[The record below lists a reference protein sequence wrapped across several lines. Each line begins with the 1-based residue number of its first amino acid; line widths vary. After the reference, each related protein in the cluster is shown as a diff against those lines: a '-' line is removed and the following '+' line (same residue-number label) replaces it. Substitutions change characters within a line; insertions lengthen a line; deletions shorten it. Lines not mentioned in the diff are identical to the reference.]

1 MEKSRH
7 KTGKDISSGSAGVV
21 NYGSAKNAHHETGA
35 PSDPTLN
42 NKSPKSKF
50 HASYNTNV
58 IFKCINHLFL
68 EEHIWLNC

>member
-1 MEKSRH
+1 MERSRH

-21 NYGSAKNAHHETGA
+21 NFGSAKNAHHETGA

-50 HASYNTNV
+50 HAS
-58 IFKCINHLFL
+58 
-68 EEHIWLNC
+68 